1 MGNKPLVLHNR
12 WFENDTD
19 YYTQMKFPFVVE
31 KGYALPLTEEPFIYF
46 MSKASNWGLKVYE
59 QDWLVD
65 QFLNMD
71 ATQTDIAL
79 AENWMN
85 NMNSAAQKSGVT
97 IQLCMPLPCHVLQ
110 TVAMNQV
117 TQIRAS
123 GDYQRQAYDKNQW
136 SIGYTS
142 ILHDSLGVFPFK
154 DCFWSNS
161 SVQTGCS
168 SSVCQ
173 EPNADLET
181 LVSLLSAGPVA
192 PADRIGYLSTVNL
205 MQTTR
210 TDGVLLKPDAP
221 ARTMDLAFSLG
232 FKGTPTLLNL
242 TSASSSHTLQD
253 GQTNPPFTWHYILAG
268 DTLQQITITP
278 SDLGE
283 KDDGFLYVFD
293 YFQKPLMLSHFS
305 ETSPLVIP
313 ALRPSGDTVSFKY
326 YVVFRATKSY
336 SMIGEHGKYAV
347 ASGQRI
353 FSMSQT
359 SAAGRTTSNWS
370 FYGAANEEVVFDLL
384 HTPSGKIESVTCHVT
399 SISST
404 LVCIETQTALSCN
417 C

>member
-1 MGNKPLVLHNR
+1 
-12 WFENDTD
+12 
-19 YYTQMKFPFVVE
+19 
-31 KGYALPLTEEPFIYF
+31 
-46 MSKASNWGLKVYE
+46 
-59 QDWLVD
+59 
-65 QFLNMD
+65 
-71 ATQTDIAL
+71 
-79 AENWMN
+79 
-85 NMNSAAQKSGVT
+85 
-97 IQLCMPLPCHVLQ
+97 
-110 TVAMNQV
+110 VAMNKV

-161 SVQTGCS
+161 SVQKGCS